1 MISIKNKQEIE
12 KMRVAGKVA
21 YDLLMELKDV
31 IKPGITTK
39 EIDNFCYDFIVSR
52 GCTPA
57 FLDYEGF
64 PASACVSI
72 NDMVVHGIPDFKTVL
87 KEGDVISIDLVVEYK
102 GYNGDAA
109 RTFPVGK
116 ISPEKQ
122 KLIDVTRECF
132 FKGIENLKIGHRLGE
147 LSHAIQTHAES
158 NGFSV
163 VRELVGHGIGKSMHE
178 PPNIPNYG
186 KVTDGPLVTD
196 NAVLAVEPMINM
208 GRKEVWRVEDGW
220 GVVTRD
226 GMPSAHY
233 ENTVHVTK
241 DGIEIWTL

>member
-1 MISIKNKQEIE
+1 MNNLSPAELVLVKKACEIT
-12 KMRVAGKVA
+12 RDALNYAQTLV
-21 YDLLMELKDV
+21 
-31 IKPGITTK
+31 KPGISTK
-39 EIDNFCYDFIVSR
+39 ELDILIEKYIIDSGGR
-52 GCTPA
+52 PA
-57 FLDYEGF
+57 SKGYEGF
-64 PASACVSI
+64 PGATCISV
-72 NDMVVHGIPDFKTVL
+72 NDMVVHGIPSFKTVL
-87 KEGDVISIDLVVEYK
+87 QEGDIVSVDIVVEYK

-116 ISPEKQ
+116 ISSEKQ
-122 KLIDVTRECF
+122 RLIDITRECF
-132 FKGIENLKIGHRLGE
+132 FKGIENLKVGHRLGE
-147 LSHAIQTHAES
+147 LSHAIQVHAES
-158 NGFSV
+158 NGYSV

-208 GRKEVWRVEDGW
+208 GKKDVWVIEDGW

-233 ENTVHVTK
+233 ENTIHVTK